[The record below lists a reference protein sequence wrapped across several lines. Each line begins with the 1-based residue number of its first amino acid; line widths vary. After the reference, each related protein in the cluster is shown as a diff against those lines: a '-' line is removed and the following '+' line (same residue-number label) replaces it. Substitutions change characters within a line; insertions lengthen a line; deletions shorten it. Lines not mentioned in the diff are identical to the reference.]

1 MKWAGKEE
9 TQTGW
14 EWPQGAGT
22 SLGRP
27 SSEPRLGEV
36 TSWNLLQ
43 SRWPL
48 PSPRGAGGRPEADAV
63 QSREGAAQGTALGAR
78 LANGRVGGGP
88 RTARLLHAFPAPP
101 APLRVPRPP
110 ADHQGRCLPVFSQTS
125 WYGPLPRAQHLRAM
139 GWGGAVRKKQSP
151 PFESSA
157 LPAVLGPGVSA
168 GKRPPRCLHHTQA
181 ALSSGAEGLDCLP
194 DWLCDFG
201 KTIIP
206 LWAPISPFVS

>member
-63 QSREGAAQGTALGAR
+63 QSQEGAAQGTALGAR

-88 RTARLLHAFPAPP
+88 RFP
-101 APLRVPRPP
+101 R
-110 ADHQGRCLPVFSQTS
+110 
-125 WYGPLPRAQHLRAM
+125 
-139 GWGGAVRKKQSP
+139 
-151 PFESSA
+151 
-157 LPAVLGPGVSA
+157 SA
-168 GKRPPRCLHHTQA
+168 GA
-181 ALSSGAEGLDCLP
+181 AAG
-194 DWLCDFG
+194 
-201 KTIIP
+201 
-206 LWAPISPFVS
+206 SPTTR